1 MEKPDIVV
9 VGSCMKD
16 LVCYVSSFPAPG
28 ETVSCHKFE
37 TGFGGKGANQCVMA
51 AKLGATAV
59 MVAKVGDDDI
69 GTATLENLSA
79 HNICTDHVQRV
90 TGIASGVASIAVNQ
104 SGENTIIIAPGANEC
119 MDTAVLDSARDVIQ
133 NAKVVVCQLEIPPPT
148 VKAAL
153 LLAKQN
159 GVRTIFNPAPAVNGL
174 DETIYSVSDIVCL
187 NETEAS
193 MLTEVQVT
201 GVESAQKAAISLLS
215 RDGPGAVVVTLG
227 AQGVVYTERGKPGT
241 HHVAAETVKA
251 VDTTGAGDAFV
262 GALAFFLAKYP
273 SLSLESMI
281 RRSAAIAAVSVQAPG
296 TQTSFPSRA
305 KLQES
310 LFSEQ

>member
-187 NETEAS
+187 NETEVSFLFA
-193 MLTEVQVT
+193 
-201 GVESAQKAAISLLS
+201 GLLS
-215 RDGPGAVVVTLG
+215 CCIVVVFFSPKLNH
-227 AQGVVYTERGKPGT
+227 AFSIPCVRVERLHFTWIARLPWGNCL
-241 HHVAAETVKA
+241 HV
-251 VDTTGAGDAFV
+251 
-262 GALAFFLAKYP
+262 
-273 SLSLESMI
+273 
-281 RRSAAIAAVSVQAPG
+281 
-296 TQTSFPSRA
+296 TSGICG
-305 KLQES
+305 LCE
-310 LFSEQ
+310 